1 MRQYLIFKMFEL
13 AENDDPRLS
22 IKALEMLGKV
32 TEIGL
37 FSTKIE
43 MSTVDKST
51 KDLEGELASLLN
63 TYSLGNIATIDADY
77 EEITDEELRGEEAY
91 E

>member
-1 MRQYLIFKMFEL
+1 
-13 AENDDPRLS
+13 
-22 IKALEMLGKV
+22 
-32 TEIGL
+32 
-37 FSTKIE
+37 

-51 KDLEGELASLLN
+51 KDLEGELSSLLN
-63 TYSLGNIATIDADY
+63 TYSLGNITTIDADY